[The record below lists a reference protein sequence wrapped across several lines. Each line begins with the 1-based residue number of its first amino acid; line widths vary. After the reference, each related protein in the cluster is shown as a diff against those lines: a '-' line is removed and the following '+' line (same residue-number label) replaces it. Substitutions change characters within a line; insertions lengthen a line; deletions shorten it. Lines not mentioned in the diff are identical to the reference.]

1 MTSLIRA
8 VRSLVAGSALT
19 IAAAGAAL
27 AQHAAS
33 MTVLLV
39 RHAEKAAEPA
49 NDPPLTTAGE
59 TRARDLLE
67 AVREANVSA
76 IITTQFVRTKATA
89 QPTAHALGITPQ
101 IVSAQATPA
110 QVAAAIRAHAGHT
123 VLVVEHSNTLPAI
136 IEALGAKRSPAI
148 CDAVYDNLYVVTI
161 DANGKAGV
169 VRAKYGTRT
178 PENDTCV
185 TMK

>member
-8 VRSLVAGSALT
+8 LRSLALGSALT

-33 MTVLLV
+33 TTVLLV

-59 TRARDLLE
+59 RRARDLLA
-67 AVREANVSA
+67 AVRDADVSV
-76 IITTQFVRTKATA
+76 IMTTQFARTRSTA
-89 QPTAHALGITPQ
+89 QPTASALGITPE
-101 IVSAQATPA
+101 IINAQATPTE
-110 QVAAAIRAHAGHT
+110 VATAIRKHAGHT
-123 VLVVEHSNTLPAI
+123 VLVVGHSNTIPAI
-136 IEALGAKRSPAI
+136 IEALGAKRPPAI
-148 CDAVYDNLYVVTI
+148 CDAVYDNLFVVAI

-169 VRAKYGTRT
+169 VRAKYGTRS
-178 PENDTCV
+178 PEDATCA